1 MKAKYIILSLIASLA
16 VLTGC
21 QKDQPH
27 YLDEVMVSS
36 SYVGLPLAGGSQTIS
51 VNANNAWSISE
62 MPEWLTISPVS
73 GSAGETTVTFT
84 VEGTSVDREATL
96 LLTCADATQRINVTQ
111 GVVKPT
117 EATCKEVIAGPDSK
131 TYIATGVCTSIAN
144 TTYGNWYL
152 EDATGQIYIYGTV
165 NAAGSYAWSSFGI
178 DVGDIVT
185 VQGPKTTYNGTV
197 ELVDVKVI
205 KVVKSLVKIEE
216 GETVNNA
223 ADGGK
228 AVVKLSSKGGNVS
241 VSVPEKAKSWLSLDS
256 ISTEKDK
263 KGNEITVVTFA
274 VAKNEK
280 GPRMTEV
287 PFSVSSGSQTSTVS
301 ATISQDGVIGT
312 KDNPFTT
319 EQVIEFAKEVGGDS
333 PMNIYVEG
341 IISKIEK
348 NGTFSAQYGNAT
360 FWISSDGNYNN
371 DKSKDFEAY
380 RVLYLNNKKWV
391 EGNDQ
396 IAVGDKVILCGKT
409 TMYKTT
415 AETVSGKAWIYS
427 HNGKTK

>member
-1 MKAKYIILSLIASLA
+1 MKAKYIILSLVASLA
-16 VLTGC
+16 VFSACEKNL
-21 QKDQPH
+21 PH
-27 YLDEVMVSS
+27 YLDDVTVSS
-36 SYVGLPLAGGSQTIS
+36 SYVGLPRAGGS
-51 VNANNAWSISE
+51 AAWSINTA
-62 MPEWLTISPVS
+62 PEWLTISPAS

-84 VEGTSVDREATL
+84 VDATSVDRESTL
-96 LLTCADATQRINVTQ
+96 LLSCGASTQRINVTQ

-152 EDATGQIYIYGTV
+152 QDATGEIYIYGTV
-165 NAAGSYAWSSFGI
+165 NSAGSYAWSSFGI

-197 ELVDVKVI
+197 ELVDVKVL

-216 GETVNNA
+216 GASVTTPA
-223 ADGGK
+223 AGGK
-228 AVVKLSSKGGNVS
+228 AVVKLSSKGGNIS
-241 VSVPEKAKSWLSLDS
+241 VTVPEKAKSWLNIDA
-256 ISTEKDK
+256 IGTEKDK
-263 KGNEITVVTFA
+263 KGNEVTVVTFA

-280 GPRMTEV
+280 GPRVSDVT
-287 PFSVSSGSQTSTVS
+287 FSAASGSQTSTVS
-301 ATISQDGVIGT
+301 ATIAQDGLIGT
-312 KDNPFTT
+312 KDNPFTVP
-319 EQVIEFAKEVGGDS
+319 QVIEFAKEVGGDS
-333 PMNIYVEG
+333 PMNIYVQG

-348 NGTFSAQYGNAT
+348 NGTYSAQYGNAT
-360 FWISSDGNYNN
+360 FWISEDGTHMG
-371 DKSKDFEAY
+371 DTSREFEAY

-391 EGNDQ
+391 EGQDQ
-396 IAVGDKVILCGKT
+396 IALGDKVILCGKT

-415 AETVSGKAWIYS
+415 AETLSGKAWIYS

>member
-1 MKAKYIILSLIASLA
+1 MKAKYIILSLIASLT
-16 VLTGC
+16 VLVSC
-21 QKDQPH
+21 EKNLPH
-27 YLDEVMVSS
+27 YLDNVTVSS
-36 SYVGLPLAGGSQTIS
+36 SYVGLPLAGGNQTIT
-51 VNANNAWSISE
+51 VTANGAWSIDTT
-62 MPEWLTISPVS
+62 PEWLNISPAAGNS
-73 GSAGETTVTFT
+73 GATTVTFT
-84 VEGTSVDREATL
+84 ANATAVDRETVL
-96 LLTCADATQRINVTQ
+96 LLNCGANTQRINVTQ

-152 EDATGQIYIYGTV
+152 QDETGEIYIYGTV
-165 NAAGSYAWSSFGI
+165 NSSGSYAWSSFGI
-178 DVGDIVT
+178 EVGDIVT

-205 KVVKSLVKIEE
+205 KVVKSLVKVED
-216 GETVNNA
+216 GASVNVA
-223 ADGGK
+223 SAGGK
-228 AVVKLSSKGGNVS
+228 AVVKLSSKGGNIS
-241 VSVPEKAKSWLSLDS
+241 VTVPEKAKSWLNIDG

-280 GPRMTEV
+280 GPRLAEV
-287 PFSVSSGSQTSTVS
+287 SFSASSGSQTSTVS
-301 ATISQDGVIGT
+301 AVISQDGVIGT
-312 KDNPFTT
+312 KDKPFTT
-319 EQVIEFAKEVGGDS
+319 EQAIEFAKEVGGDS
-333 PMNIYVEG
+333 PMNVYIEG

-348 NGTFSAQYGNAT
+348 NGTYSAQYGNAT
-360 FWISSDGNYNN
+360 FWISSDGVYND

-391 EGNDQ
+391 EGNAQ
-396 IAVGDKVILCGKT
+396 IEVGDKVILCGKT
-409 TMYKTT
+409 TVYKGT

-427 HNGKTK
+427 HNGKTQ

>member
-1 MKAKYIILSLIASLA
+1 MKAKYIILSLVASLA
-16 VLTGC
+16 VFSACEKNL
-21 QKDQPH
+21 PH
-27 YLDEVMVSS
+27 YLDDVTVSS
-36 SYVGLPLAGGSQTIS
+36 SYVGLPLAGGSQTITVS
-51 VNANNAWSISE
+51 SNAAWSIDTC
-62 MPEWLTISPVS
+62 PDWLTINPAS
-73 GSAGETTVTFT
+73 GSAGATTVTFT
-84 VEGTSVDREATL
+84 VAATAVDREAEL
-96 LLTCADATQRINVTQ
+96 LLNCAGSVQRINVTQ

-117 EATCKEVIAGPDSK
+117 EATCQEVIAGPDSK

-152 EDATGQIYIYGTV
+152 QDATGEIYIYGTV
-165 NAAGSYAWSSFGI
+165 NSAGSYAWSSFGI

-216 GETVNNA
+216 GASVNVA

-228 AVVKLSSKGGNVS
+228 AVVKLSSKGGNIS
-241 VSVPEKAKSWLSLDS
+241 VTVPEKVKSWLNIDS
-256 ISTEKDK
+256 IGTEKDK
-263 KGNEITVVTFA
+263 KGNEVTVVTFA

-280 GPRMTEV
+280 GPRLADVT
-287 PFSVSSGSQTSTVS
+287 FSASSGSQTSTVS
-301 ATISQDGVIGT
+301 ATIGQDGMIGT
-312 KDNPFTT
+312 KDKPFTVV
-319 EQVIEFAKEVGGDS
+319 QVIEFANEVGGDS
-333 PMNIYVEG
+333 PMNVYVEG

-348 NGTFSAQYGNAT
+348 NGTYSAQYGNAT
-360 FWISSDGNYNN
+360 FWISDDGTHVG
-371 DKSKDFEAY
+371 DLTKEFEAY

-391 EGNDQ
+391 EGQDQ
-396 IAVGDKVILCGKT
+396 IALGDKVILCGKT
-409 TMYKTT
+409 TMYKKT

>member
-1 MKAKYIILSLIASLA
+1 M
-16 VLTGC
+16 
-21 QKDQPH
+21 
-27 YLDEVMVSS
+27 
-36 SYVGLPLAGGSQTIS
+36 
-51 VNANNAWSISE
+51 
-62 MPEWLTISPVS
+62 
-73 GSAGETTVTFT
+73 
-84 VEGTSVDREATL
+84 
-96 LLTCADATQRINVTQ
+96 
-111 GVVKPT
+111 
-117 EATCKEVIAGPDSK
+117 
-131 TYIATGVCTSIAN
+131 
-144 TTYGNWYL
+144 
-152 EDATGQIYIYGTV
+152 
-165 NAAGSYAWSSFGI
+165 
-178 DVGDIVT
+178 
-185 VQGPKTTYNGTV
+185 
-197 ELVDVKVI
+197 
-205 KVVKSLVKIEE
+205 
-216 GETVNNA
+216 
-223 ADGGK
+223 
-228 AVVKLSSKGGNVS
+228 
-241 VSVPEKAKSWLSLDS
+241 
-256 ISTEKDK
+256 
-263 KGNEITVVTFA
+263 TFA